1 VIGVPEE
8 LTVLSLRR
16 KPDFVDTPYVRS
28 LCERAGFYAQAGYPV
43 HFSGPAGTG
52 KTTLAMHVAA
62 ELGRPVMLVHGDDE
76 FGSSDLI
83 GGQLGYRASRVVDNF
98 IHSVVKTEENVSK
111 VWMDNRIT
119 TACKFGLTLIYDE
132 FNRSRP
138 EANNV
143 LLGVLE
149 ERLLELPTSR
159 SGDGYLQVH
168 PEFRAIF
175 TSNPEE
181 YAGVHKTQDALLDRM
196 ITIKLGHYD
205 PDTETSITAA
215 KSGLPL
221 DDARRVVAL
230 VRSFRTMGVNHYR
243 PTIRA
248 CIMIA
253 RLTALRNARATAED
267 STFREVCRDVLCC
280 DTIKITH
287 DGESVGEDR
296 LEQLIQQACAISD
309 PSVEAP
315 DEAPAET
322 PVKSAKV
329 SVRGGSPANG
339 HRKRKSAAARVASTP
354 PEAGLFAQ
362 DGEVGRDTLSAVE
375 KEPEGSL

>member
-1 VIGVPEE
+1 MIAAPEE
-8 LTVLSLRR
+8 MTVLSLRR
-16 KPDFVDTPYVRS
+16 KSDFVETSYVS
-28 LCERAGFYAQAGYPV
+28 NLSERAVFYAKAGYPV

-52 KTTLAMHVAA
+52 KTTLAMHLAA
-62 ELGRPVMLVHGDDE
+62 ELGRPVVLIHGDDE

-83 GGQLGYRASRVVDNF
+83 GGQMGYRASRVVDNY

-168 PEFRAIF
+168 PSFNAIF

-205 PDTETSITAA
+205 PDTEAQVTAS
-215 KSGLPL
+215 KSNLSL
-221 DDARRVVAL
+221 DDARRIVCL
-230 VRSFRTMGVNHYR
+230 VRSFRSIGVNHYR

-253 RLTALRNARATAED
+253 RITALREARARAD
-267 STFREVCRDVLCC
+267 DPIFREICRDVLCVN
-280 DTIKITH
+280 TSKITH
-287 DGESVGEDR
+287 DGESVGEER
-296 LEQLIQQACAISD
+296 LEELIAEACAADSSSKKKSRRD
-309 PSVEAP
+309 SNRHKKQAQPS
-315 DEAPAET
+315 
-322 PVKSAKV
+322 S
-329 SVRGGSPANG
+329 
-339 HRKRKSAAARVASTP
+339 
-354 PEAGLFAQ
+354 
-362 DGEVGRDTLSAVE
+362 
-375 KEPEGSL
+375 